1 MGSRQRAVG
10 SGQWAVGSG
19 QWAVGS
25 RPSASAVFSD
35 SALLPTAHC
44 LLPTAYCPLLIEF
57 VFTHRPQPD
66 TINSRFEPDAA
77 LSQLIP
83 QPAPC
88 CIRLMAS
95 LLTAVHISLI

>member
-1 MGSRQRAVG
+1 VG
-10 SGQWAVGSG
+10 NG

-25 RPSASAVFSD
+25 RPSASAVFSG
-35 SALLPTAHC
+35 SA
-44 LLPTAYCPLLIEF
+44 LLPTAYCPLLTLIEF

-95 LLTAVHISLI
+95 LLTAVHI